1 VFLHFSQRSRRLL
14 VAAAVTAGAA
24 LTASAA
30 FAGSV
35 VYAYDNLGRLSRATY
50 SNGVVIAYA
59 YDAAGNRTSVV
70 ITGAP

>member
-1 VFLHFSQRSRRLL
+1 MFLHFSHRSRGLL
-14 VAAAVTAGAA
+14 VAAGVTASVA
-24 LTASAA
+24 LAASAA
-30 FAGSV
+30 FAGSA

-50 SNGVVIAYA
+50 SNGVVIVYA